1 MENVI
6 EEKESILNK
15 IANEQMELEYKLIE
29 EMKEE
34 YHRKISEL
42 EREKSMLIKQQ
53 RNEINTHNIG
63 RYGQKIDLLEQ

>member
-53 RNEINTHNIG
+53 RSEINTHNIG